1 MSQDSQ
7 HQNQAAF
14 VRETAEAYG
23 VPGAVVAVWSR
34 GQEVYASHGITD
46 IDAPEPVDEQTVFT
60 LGSVSKTYAATAL
73 MRLVAEGRV
82 ELDAPV
88 RRYVPEFTLADERAA
103 DEITVR
109 NLLNHTAGFDW
120 RLSADT
126 GEGDDALA
134 LYVADMAKSEL
145 IAPPGTRA
153 SYSQLGYNLL
163 GRVIEKVTGL
173 TYEEA
178 VAELLLEPI
187 GLTRTTFATR
197 EKLTH
202 RSANGHNLAE
212 DGTLS
217 TAKQWKDSRA
227 NNAGG
232 AAAASA
238 QDLIRWAAFHLGDG
252 TAADGTRVL
261 PADALHLMREQT
273 VELPGSSIGDAL
285 GLCWFL
291 RDIEGIATIGHGGSA
306 NGQFAELLIVPE
318 HDFAVVSLSNAGPD
332 SGLAF
337 NQAALRWAL
346 EHYLGVVEKDPEPL
360 PFDAERAAEVVGDY
374 ENEMMT
380 VTMATDG
387 TSLSIA
393 CAIKPE
399 LRAAADTELPPD
411 LPAAAFGLLPGDGD
425 ADGHGDAFIVTEGGL
440 QGHRGSFTRDAS
452 GTIIGADLGGRFFT
466 RMPAGR

>member
-1 MSQDSQ
+1 MSQQESQ
-7 HQNQAAF
+7 QQNQAAF
-14 VRETAEAYG
+14 IQETAEAYG
-23 VPGAVVAVWSR
+23 VPGAVVGVHIGGR
-34 GQEVYASHGITD
+34 QVYASHGVTD
-46 IDAPEPVDEQTVFT
+46 LDAPEPVDERTVFT

-103 DEITVR
+103 DGITVR

-120 RLSADT
+120 RLNADT

-134 LYVADMAKSEL
+134 LYVAEMAKTEL

-163 GRVIEKVTGL
+163 GRVIEKVTGR

-187 GLTRTTFATR
+187 GLTRTTFAAR
-197 EKLTH
+197 QEVTH
-202 RSANGHNLAE
+202 RTANGHNLAE

-217 TAKQWKDSRA
+217 TAQRWKDSRA

-238 QDLIRWAAFHLGDG
+238 ADLLRWAAFHLGDG
-252 TAADGTRVL
+252 SAADGTRVM
-261 PADALHLMREQT
+261 PAETLHLMREET
-273 VELPGSSIGDAL
+273 VALPGSSVGDAF

-291 RDIEGIATIGHGGSA
+291 RDIEGVATIGHGGSA
-306 NGQFAELLIVPE
+306 NGQFAELLVVPE
-318 HDFAVVSLSNAGPD
+318 HDFAVVALSNAGPD

-337 NQAALRWAL
+337 NQAAVRWAL
-346 EHYLGVVEKDPEPL
+346 EHYLGIVEKDPEPL

-374 ENEMMT
+374 ANEMMT
-380 VTMATDG
+380 ITMATDG
-387 TSLSIA
+387 AGLSIA

-425 ADGHGDAFIVTEGGL
+425 GFIVTAGGL
-440 QGHRGSFTRDAS
+440 QGHCGSFTRDAE
-452 GTIIGADLGGRFFT
+452 GAITGADLGGRLFT
-466 RMPAGR
+466 RTSTPR